1 MGSIKSLGLLK
12 DIKNGEYHVVL
23 TPAEVATLADDGI
36 SVMVASGAGYK
47 AGFNDE
53 DYAKAGAEI
62 TTNEEIWKSCDFVT
76 KVKEIEPA
84 PPATKTKSDNIYPE
98 FGDRG

>member
-1 MGSIKSLGLLK
+1 M
-12 DIKNGEYHVVL
+12 L
-23 TPAEVATLADDGI
+23 TSAEVATLADDGI
-36 SVMVASGAGYK
+36 SVMVASEARYK

-76 KVKEIEPA
+76 KVKEIEPV

-98 FGDRG
+98 FV

>member
-1 MGSIKSLGLLK
+1 M
-12 DIKNGEYHVVL
+12 L
-23 TPAEVATLADDGI
+23 TSAEVATLADDGI
-36 SVMVASGAGYK
+36 SVMVASEARYK

-76 KVKEIEPA
+76 KVKEIEPCEYDLMREGQLIYCCIH
-84 PPATKTKSDNIYPE
+84 PAAHPE
-98 FGDRG
+98 EVNALLDKKVIAITA